1 MFIKKANIKL
11 YAAALFS
18 AFIASSCLNLD
29 ETQDAGYGYLTIT
42 GIDVDINV
50 SELVP
55 TKSGSTVDIESVRN
69 YVRPELSSATV
80 KVTDSKGKEYDWEEG
95 QQLTLPLG
103 AYTVSATYGS
113 NTFDA
118 PCFVGTAS
126 GTISDAASSATV
138 KFTLANSVMKV
149 TNTIPEHYA
158 PVADNPVK
166 ISLVNDA
173 TKNVSA
179 PIGTYVFVPYGETL
193 KVDVTGMSTAGVEK
207 NFSYTMTSA
216 TEACKAYNVQIADG
230 GASMHEVYL
239 SDKQI
244 AWGDMIVITNPATF
258 KGISSANQSAVVYE
272 AIPVP
277 SEGTEADW
285 SNPKKATDGV
295 ISGLESGT
303 SYCVRARVGGV
314 PSSPVTLKPTVTGL
328 SASAAHT
335 DTNGETEGGDLDG
348 TDVQAT
354 FKSPHNKVTEAISEW
369 SFKVCKST
377 DENTALRTFN
387 FAEGIVSG
395 TVNSDG
401 SDLTGA
407 NDWPYLPQGDYTLI
421 ATATMENGTK
431 VSSKTPIE
439 VPAPSFTVTTRPV
452 SSYTYYNDDKNVD
465 AANNSGIGGSDI
477 WIETKIGIA
486 DKLITKYGIG
496 LTGNFST
503 NKGKSGSYT
512 ESSGLSSNIYICKN
526 DNLKSLEWDE
536 HKISYET
543 KVTFDNVT
551 FSNNRSDVPCHVTGL
566 PYNIAFTSQNS
577 QVSGWSYINI
587 SKYNKDY
594 QFKYNESGGHLL
606 YYAYTNDRGCNL
618 FSPMYYV
625 PEMLKVNYIATFS
638 AGNTGL
644 NSKSYTIYSGV
655 TTEQN
660 VKTDGPSTSISEK
673 NGCLTYGFNSVSLQT
688 QIPLSL
694 SNRNRISISHNA
706 DLNWGQTEEHYIYIK
721 EFIIQYAE

>member
-18 AFIASSCLNLD
+18 ALIASSCLNLD
-29 ETQDAGYGYLTIT
+29 ETQDGAYGYLTIS

-69 YVRPELSSATV
+69 YVRPDLSSATV
-80 KVTDSKGKEYDWEEG
+80 KVTDSKGKVYDWKG

-193 KVDVTGMSTAGVEK
+193 KVDVTGMSTAGAEK

-244 AWGDMIVITNPATF
+244 AWGDMIVIKTPATF
-258 KGISSANQSAVVYE
+258 KGISSANQSSVVYE

-277 SEGTEADW
+277 SEGAEADW
-285 SNPKKATDGV
+285 SDPKKATDGV

-314 PSSPVTLKPTVTGL
+314 TSSPVTLTPAVTGL

-335 DTNGETEGGDLDG
+335 DTNDVAEGGDLDG
-348 TDVQAT
+348 TDVVAT
-354 FKSPHNKVTEAISEW
+354 FKSPHDKVTEAISSW
-369 SFKVCKST
+369 SFVVCKST

-387 FAEGIVSG
+387 FAEGAVSG
-395 TVNSDG
+395 TAISDG
-401 SDLTGA
+401 SALTGTT
-407 NDWPYLPQGDYTLI
+407 DWPYLPQGNYTLI
-421 ATATMENGTK
+421 ATATLKNGTK
-431 VSSKTPIE
+431 VSSKAAIG
-439 VPAPSFTVTTRPV
+439 VSAPTFGVTVSGYTTYDKYLEYTQNKQATTLTEANRAGYAEYIFQI
-452 SSYTYYNDDKNVD
+452 SSTI
-465 AANNSGIGGSDI
+465 SGIS
-477 WIETKIGIA
+477 ETLLK
-486 DKLITKYGIG
+486 
-496 LTGNFST
+496 NT
-503 NKGKSGSYT
+503 NYT
-512 ESSGLSSNIYICKN
+512 
-526 DNLKSLEWDE
+526 
-536 HKISYET
+536 T
-543 KVTFDNVT
+543 KVFYSCGPYNEAEFDFVNGDGDTDTATMIHNIGDVGGFSWGENSLIAKINFAGSEVT
-551 FSNNRSDVPCHVTGL
+551 SKPRLCHITGL
-566 PYNIAFTSQNS
+566 PYSSVPTINDKIHPWTIDAQNWAAKFSWGANEFYMYTDSASGTYNKIGSPLFHIPININCAISVSAHGCLHALLTNDIEWRVYSGDSSADFVAEYNNNEYKVYNINS
-577 QVSGWSYINI
+577 LMLYSTNSKIQLESREYTAYRKSYINNVSI
-587 SKYNKDY
+587 
-594 QFKYNESGGHLL
+594 
-606 YYAYTNDRGCNL
+606 
-618 FSPMYYV
+618 MY
-625 PEMLKVNYIATFS
+625 
-638 AGNTGL
+638 
-644 NSKSYTIYSGV
+644 
-655 TTEQN
+655 
-660 VKTDGPSTSISEK
+660 
-673 NGCLTYGFNSVSLQT
+673 
-688 QIPLSL
+688 
-694 SNRNRISISHNA
+694 R
-706 DLNWGQTEEHYIYIK
+706 
-721 EFIIQYAE
+721 